1 MELLKS
7 FNGAYLFFSFPNSK
21 YEDSKKSVSLK
32 NLNPLGRLGTT
43 LTQGSSHTHWGW
55 VFLDSTPGIY
65 HPSTRDYPNKKI
77 KSKLGNP
84 ILSLFRTNIRTT
96 R

>member
-55 VFLDSTPGIY
+55 VLFSTPHLESITPPHVTTLTKKLKANWGIQ
-65 HPSTRDYPNKKI
+65 S
-77 KSKLGNP
+77 
-84 ILSLFRTNIRTT
+84 
-96 R
+96 